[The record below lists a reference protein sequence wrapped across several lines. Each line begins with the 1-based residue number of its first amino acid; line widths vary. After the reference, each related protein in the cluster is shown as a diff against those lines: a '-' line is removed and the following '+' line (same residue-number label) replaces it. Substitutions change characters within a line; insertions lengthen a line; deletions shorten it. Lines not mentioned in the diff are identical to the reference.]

1 MIRKYIT
8 FFIKHSLN
16 IYALTD
22 SKSIKIIKYLWLDEL
37 NMLLQ
42 QLRTLPIYMG
52 FLMTEPNS
60 ISCTQLAETYNISHD
75 SVNRFLEREDY
86 TPHDLYQEA
95 IQHIDNN
102 KLIVSIDDTVLD
114 KPYSQH
120 MDLVSY
126 FFQGKHHRSVKG
138 INSLPCMRWSNGQNI
153 PINFEFMTNLKKNQE
168 WLLYG
173 DVLKLLSWG
182 AKIQFIT
189 GDSWYSSTGN
199 LKP

>member
-1 MIRKYIT
+1 MLYKVSVIRR
-8 FFIKHSLN
+8 IKHAST
-16 IYALTD
+16 ATC
-22 SKSIKIIKYLWLDEL
+22 
-37 NMLLQ
+37 
-42 QLRTLPIYMG
+42 TLPIYMG

-126 FFQGKHHRSVKG
+126 FWSGKHHRSVKG
-138 INSLPCMRWSNGQNI
+138 INLITLYARVLISLPCMRQI
-153 PINFEFMTNLKKNQE
+153 KMVKIFQLIFEFMISQQVKPRM
-168 WLLYG
+168 
-173 DVLKLLSWG
+173 
-182 AKIQFIT
+182 IT
-189 GDSWYSSTGN
+189 LWRC
-199 LKP
+199 

>member
-1 MIRKYIT
+1 MIRR
-8 FFIKHSLN
+8 IKHAST
-16 IYALTD
+16 ATC
-22 SKSIKIIKYLWLDEL
+22 
-37 NMLLQ
+37 
-42 QLRTLPIYMG
+42 TLPIYMG

-126 FFQGKHHRSVKG
+126 FWSGKHHRSVKG
-138 INSLPCMRWSNGQNI
+138 INLITLYATDQI
-153 PINFEFMTNLKKNQE
+153 KIFQLIFEFMTNLKVNSEKFLNFCFE
-168 WLLYG
+168 IWK
-173 DVLKLLSWG
+173 KLL
-182 AKIQFIT
+182 I
-189 GDSWYSSTGN
+189 
-199 LKP
+199 

>member
-1 MIRKYIT
+1 
-8 FFIKHSLN
+8 
-16 IYALTD
+16 
-22 SKSIKIIKYLWLDEL
+22 
-37 NMLLQ
+37 
-42 QLRTLPIYMG
+42 MG

-126 FFQGKHHRSVKG
+126 FWSGKHHRSVKG
-138 INSLPCMRWSNGQNI
+138 INLITCMRQIRMVKIFQLIS
-153 PINFEFMTNLKKNQE
+153 EFMTNLKVKPRM
-168 WLLYG
+168 
-173 DVLKLLSWG
+173 
-182 AKIQFIT
+182 IT
-189 GDSWYSSTGN
+189 LWIC
-199 LKP
+199 

>member
-1 MIRKYIT
+1 MIRRT
-8 FFIKHSLN
+8 KHAST
-16 IYALTD
+16 ATC
-22 SKSIKIIKYLWLDEL
+22 
-37 NMLLQ
+37 
-42 QLRTLPIYMG
+42 TLPIYIG

-126 FFQGKHHRSVKG
+126 FWSGKHHRSVKG
-138 INSLPCMRWSNGQNI
+138 IHLITLYATDQIKIFQLIFETAFKNCKQSIGKLFTVGIEGNNS
-153 PINFEFMTNLKKNQE
+153 K
-168 WLLYG
+168 
-173 DVLKLLSWG
+173 
-182 AKIQFIT
+182 
-189 GDSWYSSTGN
+189 
-199 LKP
+199 

>member
-1 MIRKYIT
+1 MIRR
-8 FFIKHSLN
+8 IKNAST
-16 IYALTD
+16 ATC
-22 SKSIKIIKYLWLDEL
+22 
-37 NMLLQ
+37 
-42 QLRTLPIYMG
+42 TLPIYMG

-126 FFQGKHHRSVKG
+126 FWSGKHHRSVKG
-138 INSLPCMRWSNGQNI
+138 INLITLYATDQNGQNI
-153 PINFEFMTNLKKNQE
+153 PINFRIYDKSESKTKNDYFMDMLSE
-168 WLLYG
+168 
-173 DVLKLLSWG
+173 VLSWG

-189 GDSWYSSTGN
+189 GDSWYSS
-199 LKP
+199 